1 LPHIEI
7 ENTVRKAKLLK
18 SLSISKKLLAIM
30 GSSCLL
36 VVLLSVSAVSIN
48 AFTVAKDQFETH
60 ALASARVM
68 ANTSN
73 AALLFQDTE
82 VADQLLKA
90 LSQEPSV
97 LQAVIFNKDS
107 SFFAGYQKFKSEEE
121 SFPESLK
128 GDYIDLE
135 WTSKTLIIIVPVV
148 QDDEE
153 IGFFQMIADTSSL
166 NQVIEQGIFVGISV
180 LGVAILLSIA
190 LWAISQGIISKPIL
204 SLVQLMETV
213 TQTNDYSLRAVGEGG
228 DEVGRLIAGF
238 NSMLRTVEL
247 SNEQLASHRD
257 RLEEEITQRTRDL
270 KISEARTRA
279 ILESAPDGIITLTSE
294 GDVSSINT
302 SACQLLGA
310 SSDIINNNM
319 CFSEF
324 FPEINSEDALTF
336 MEKIEDLR
344 ENQQFELTAILHST
358 DGRQFPASLSV
369 GSFELED
376 LRNLVVVVRDITSF
390 KEAEEAAIAARDAA
404 IASDRAKSE
413 FLANMSHEIRT
424 PMNGIIG
431 MTQLCLDTRL
441 SKEQQEY
448 LSIVSESADSLLVIL
463 NDILDFSKIEAGKIE
478 IEHIPFGLRD
488 VLGTTLRSL
497 APRFVGKDV
506 ELMCD
511 IKTDVAEGVIGDP
524 SRLRQVI
531 VNLVSN
537 AAKFTHEGEVVLEVS
552 CEKLSGTDE
561 DENYVTF
568 AVKDTGIGIPQEKQD
583 SIFQAFSQADT
594 STTRLFGGTGL
605 GLAISNRLVQLMGGQ
620 ISVDSEYGMGSTFHF
635 KIPLTIQEGGLLTH
649 IPEDIENLRGKK
661 ILVVD
666 DNATNRRLLEDM
678 LCIGLGMDITSK
690 PGGQEALLY
699 LEKENP
705 TIDLIISDFQM
716 PFMDGAEFIKRLRQT
731 SAGRDVP
738 VIVLSSVDFLH
749 NANKHSDV
757 TVQGTLMKPV
767 LYNDLLREMRK
778 AMGKTVVV
786 EKESESNLIS
796 KVREKFT
803 SEQSPLNILIAEDN
817 AVNQKLIHR
826 VLEKRGHHPTLAN
839 NGKEAVE
846 ILTQKGYFSEN
857 YDPLSGFDLV
867 FMDIQMPVMGGVE
880 ATGIIREKEKSLGR
894 RIPIVALTAHALKTQ
909 KDEYLGA
916 GMDHYLTK
924 PIDGD
929 ALSDLLK
936 DFSEKRRTLEGKLG
950 RAGDTL
956 LRNQALLRRRSM
968 LEAVDGNVHLLMEI
982 ISELYETLGKSRD
995 LPTTS
1000 GDEKSMVVA
1009 RSPQRVLDIT
1019 RLIGQLE
1026 GDVEGVVTTIRE
1038 FCAEWAVSVDP
1049 LRKHISRREKQPALQ
1064 ILDVMKNQFL
1074 SLCASCAEQQCKVVE
1089 VSIEDDDFQEAEF
1102 HLRVLEAEV
1111 SCILPAFNF
1120 AMNRMQDSVD
1130 GITRHEEEAKTSR
1143 N

>member
-1 LPHIEI
+1 
-7 ENTVRKAKLLK
+7 
-18 SLSISKKLLAIM
+18 M
-30 GSSCLL
+30 
-36 VVLLSVSAVSIN
+36 VLLGVSAVSYN
-48 AFTVAKDQFETH
+48 AFNVAKNQFETH

-68 ANTSN
+68 ASTSN

-82 VADQLLKA
+82 VADQLLNA

-97 LQAVIFNKDS
+97 LQAVVFNKDS
-107 SFFAGYQKFKSEEE
+107 TFFAGYRKHKSGAET
-121 SFPESLK
+121 FPERLPEEF
-128 GDYIDLE
+128 IDLE
-135 WTSKTLIIIVPVV
+135 WTEETLVIIVPVV
-148 QDDEE
+148 QDGED
-153 IGFFQMIADTSSL
+153 IGYFQMIADTSSL
-166 NQVIEQGIFVGISV
+166 NQVIEQGMYVGTLV
-180 LGVAILLSIA
+180 LSLAVLLSIV

-204 SLVQLMETV
+204 SLVQLMESV
-213 TQTNDYSLRAVGEGG
+213 AQSNDYSLRAVGEGG

-257 RLEEEITQRTRDL
+257 RLEEEVAQRTRDL
-270 KISEARTRA
+270 RISEARTRA
-279 ILESAPDGIITLTSE
+279 ILESAPDGIITLSSE
-294 GDVSSINT
+294 GDIRSMNT
-302 SACQLLGA
+302 SACQLLGTSA
-310 SSDIINNNM
+310 EIVNNNM
-319 CFSEF
+319 SFNEF
-324 FPEINSEDALTF
+324 FPEANAEDALSF
-336 MEKIEDLR
+336 MERIEDLK
-344 ENQQFELTAILHST
+344 ESEQFEITSALHSIN
-358 DGRQFPASLSV
+358 GRQFPASLSV
-369 GSFELED
+369 GSFELDD

-404 IASDRAKSE
+404 IASDKAKSE

-478 IEHIPFGLRD
+478 IENIPFGLRD
-488 VLGTTLRSL
+488 VVGTTLRSL

-511 IKTDVAEGVIGDP
+511 IKTDVAEGLIGDP

-552 CEKLSGTDE
+552 SERISGPE
-561 DENYVTF
+561 GDENFVTF
-568 AVKDTGIGIPQEKQD
+568 AVKDTGIGIPQERQD

-605 GLAISNRLVQLMGGQ
+605 GLAISSRLVQLMGGQ
-620 ISVDSEYGMGSTFHF
+620 ISVESEYGIGSTFYF

-649 IPEDIENLRGKK
+649 IPEDIEKLRGKK

-678 LCIGLGMDITSK
+678 LCNGLGMNITSK

-716 PFMDGAEFIKRLRQT
+716 PFMDGSEFIKRLRKT
-731 SAGRDVP
+731 PAGRDVP

-749 NANKHSDV
+749 SANKQSEV
-757 TVQGTLMKPV
+757 AVQGTLMKPV

-778 AMGKTVVV
+778 AMGKTVLV
-786 EKESESNLIS
+786 EEESDSNLIS

-803 SEQSPLNILIAEDN
+803 SGQSPLNILVAEDN

-857 YDPLSGFDLV
+857 YDPLSCFDLI

-880 ATGIIREKEKSLGR
+880 ATGIIREKEKYLGR

-909 KDEYLGA
+909 KEEYLGA

-929 ALSDLLK
+929 ALSDLLR
-936 DFSEKRRTLEGKLG
+936 DFSEKRRTLETRLG
-950 RAGDTL
+950 RAGDTV

-982 ISELYETLGKSRD
+982 ISELYESLGKSTP
-995 LPTTS
+995 LPTMLD
-1000 GDEKSMVVA
+1000 GDKSMPAA

-1026 GDVEGVVTTIRE
+1026 GNVEGVVTTIRE

-1049 LRKHISRREKQPALQ
+1049 LRKHISRREKQPALH
-1064 ILDVMKNQFL
+1064 ILEVMKDQFQA
-1074 SLCASCAEQQCKVVE
+1074 LCASYAEQQSKVVA
-1089 VSIEDDDFQEAEF
+1089 VSIEHDDFQEAEF

-1120 AMNRMQDSVD
+1120 AMNRMQDSVEA
-1130 GITRHEEEAKTSR
+1130 ITQQNPDPSIPKS
-1143 N
+1143 